1 MTGPRKE
8 DEKEKVKEEDGY
20 RDVPELKK
28 MGFEK
33 KNRQRSKFL
42 N

>member
-1 MTGPRKE
+1 MWRDLVKE
-8 DEKEKVKEEDGY
+8 DEKKKVKEEDGY

-33 KNRQRSKFL
+33 KPDKEASF
-42 N
+42 